1 MIEKQ
6 SFGSTGHESSRVIF
20 GAAALGAMSQ
30 DRAYS
35 IFELLDTYGV
45 NHIDVASSYGEA
57 EERLGPIM
65 KERRPDFFLA
75 TKTGLRRKIEA
86 KDQLKLSLER
96 MQVDSVDLIQMHN
109 LTKEEDWSTA
119 MGANGAL
126 MGLIEAKE
134 EGLVKHIGVTGH
146 GTYAASMHLKS
157 LGEYDFDSVLLP
169 YNFSM
174 MKQEAYRADFDKLYV
189 SARAKGVAIQTIKS
203 IALRRW
209 GKEDAEKRY
218 SWYRPI
224 TKEHPMKRAVDYTLS
239 VDGLFLNSTSDA
251 TLLETLFRAAS
262 APIRLPVEEEMQG
275 DCEELGME
283 PLFVRG
289 VSDDV

>member
-6 SFGSTGHESSRVIF
+6 SFGSTGHQSSRVIF

-30 DRAYS
+30 DRTYS
-35 IFELLDTYGV
+35 TFELLDAYGI

-57 EERLGPIM
+57 EERLGPIL
-65 KERRPDFFLA
+65 KERRADFFLA
-75 TKTGLRRKIEA
+75 TKTGLRTKTEA

-96 MQVDSVDLIQMHN
+96 MQVDRVDLIQMHN
-109 LTKEEDWSTA
+109 LTKEKDWTTA

-126 MGLIEAKE
+126 VGLIEAKE

-146 GTYAASMHLKS
+146 GTYAASMHLRS
-157 LGEYDFDSVLLP
+157 LREYEFDSVLLP
-169 YNFSM
+169 HNFSM
-174 MKQEAYRADFDKLYV
+174 MKQEGYKADFDELYAL
-189 SARAKGVAIQTIKS
+189 ARAKGVAIQTIKS

-209 GKEDAEKRY
+209 GKGDVEKRY

-224 TKEHPMKRAVDYTLS
+224 TDEHPLKRAVDYTLS

-251 TLLETLFRAAS
+251 TLLEILFRAAS
-262 APIRLPVEEEMQG
+262 SPIRPPADEEMQN
-275 DCEELGME
+275 DSEELGME

>member
-30 DRAYS
+30 DRANS
-35 IFELLDTYGV
+35 TFELLDAYGV

-65 KERRPDFFLA
+65 NERRSDFFLA
-75 TKTGLRRKIEA
+75 TKTGLRTKIEA

-109 LTKEEDWSTA
+109 LTKEEDWNTA
-119 MGANGAL
+119 MGSNGAL

-157 LGEYDFDSVLLP
+157 LGEFNFDSVLLP

-174 MKQEAYRADFDKLYV
+174 MKQEAYKADFDKLYDF
-189 SARAKGVAIQTIKS
+189 ARAKGVAIQTIKS

-224 TKEHPMKRAVDYTLS
+224 TNEHPMKRAVDYTLS
-239 VDGLFLNSTSDA
+239 VDSLFLNSTSDA

-262 APIRLPVEEEMQG
+262 APIRSPVEEEMQS

-283 PLFVRG
+283 PLFVRD

>member
-35 IFELLDTYGV
+35 IFELLDAYGV

>member
-30 DRAYS
+30 DRANS
-35 IFELLDTYGV
+35 TFELLDAYGV

-65 KERRPDFFLA
+65 NERRSDFFLA
-75 TKTGLRRKIEA
+75 TKTGLRTKIEA

-109 LTKEEDWSTA
+109 LTKEEDWNTT
-119 MGANGAL
+119 MGSNGAL

-157 LGEYDFDSVLLP
+157 LGEFNFDSVLLP

-174 MKQEAYRADFDKLYV
+174 MKQEAYKADFDKLYDF
-189 SARAKGVAIQTIKS
+189 ARAKGVAIQTIKS

-224 TKEHPMKRAVDYTLS
+224 TNEHPMKRAVDYTLS
-239 VDGLFLNSTSDA
+239 VDSLFLNSTSDA

-262 APIRLPVEEEMQG
+262 APIRSPVEEEMQS

-283 PLFVRG
+283 PLFVRD

>member
-1 MIEKQ
+1 
-6 SFGSTGHESSRVIF
+6 
-20 GAAALGAMSQ
+20 
-30 DRAYS
+30 
-35 IFELLDTYGV
+35 
-45 NHIDVASSYGEA
+45 
-57 EERLGPIM
+57 M

-75 TKTGLRRKIEA
+75 TKTGLRTKIEA

-119 MGANGAL
+119 MGAKGAL

-146 GTYAASMHLKS
+146 GTYAASMHLRS
-157 LGEYDFDSVLLP
+157 LREYDFDSVLLP

-174 MKQEAYRADFDKLYV
+174 MKQEAYKADFDELYS

-224 TKEHPMKRAVDYTLS
+224 TNEHPLKRAVDYTLC

-262 APIRLPVEEEMQG
+262 APIRLPVEEEMQS